1 MFYFNIVD
9 NIEDAGSIDFV
20 KVTEKQW
27 SSHPDKNNT
36 QIERW
41 RARQANAW
49 TDVKTD
55 VKTIKGP

>member
-1 MFYFNIVD
+1 MD
-9 NIEDAGSIDFV
+9 NMEDVGSIDFV
-20 KVTEKQW
+20 IVTEQQW
-27 SSHPDKNNT
+27 CSHPEKNNT